1 MAKIDIT
8 KIEGFDKMSA
18 EDKVK
23 ALLGYELPEA
33 DHTGYVKKETFD
45 KTATELASFKKKE
58 REALSE
64 AERKAAEQADK
75 ITEQEGKITQL
86 TEEIE
91 AFKTREQTATYAAQY
106 VGLGY
111 DAELAQATAAAIFMA
126 RNARSKSKKST
137 NPSRKRFSQ
146 WKTGNRSLKN
156 FFLAARP
163 TTRNSPTTAANTRSL
178 PRNWKQNTPA
188 GKNWGCWKK
197 TSSDFLLK
205 LTKSTSTIL

>member
-111 DAELAQATAAAIFMA
+111 DAELAQATAAALTKGDMKTVFANQAAFIKAHDKAYKATLMGQG
-126 RNARSKSKKST
+126 KDST
-137 NPSRKRFSQ
+137 PPAGSGSEGTNYAKLRAEAESR
-146 WKTGNRSLKN
+146 GD
-156 FFLAARP
+156 LAAVSYY
-163 TTRNSPTTAANTRSL
+163 TRL
-178 PRNWKQNTPA
+178 EQQNKA
-188 GKNWGCWKK
+188 
-197 TSSDFLLK
+197 
-205 LTKSTSTIL
+205 